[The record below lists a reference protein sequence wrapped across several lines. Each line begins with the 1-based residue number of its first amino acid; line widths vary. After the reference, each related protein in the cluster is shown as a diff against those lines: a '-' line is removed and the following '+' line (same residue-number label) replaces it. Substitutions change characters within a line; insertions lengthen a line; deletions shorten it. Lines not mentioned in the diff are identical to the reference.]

1 VDAAEADW
9 IDAFIRHLEFERR
22 LSKETCK
29 HYRRD
34 IVALQSWCDE
44 AGIDGWSG
52 LDSEHIRNFSATC
65 FRRGLSARSIQR
77 SSRTLCAQ
85 HPAAA
90 FRSPHVL
97 PLPPAREACQ
107 P

>member
-77 SSRTLCAQ
+77 
-85 HPAAA
+85 
-90 FRSPHVL
+90 L